1 MLTPL
6 SRALRYAIL
15 GSLPLYW
22 GCTPNTTPTKATTP
36 EYSYTSPSTGNV
48 AHDHFL
54 KLTPDFRALALA
66 QIVVGS
72 GDMCTGTTTF
82 FMGMN
87 LMDNDA
93 YWSVRCTNGKSYQIR
108 IKADD
113 GGSTSVLDCDVL
125 KLAKVSCFQKLN

>member
-1 MLTPL
+1 
-6 SRALRYAIL
+6 
-15 GSLPLYW
+15 
-22 GCTPNTTPTKATTP
+22 
-36 EYSYTSPSTGNV
+36 
-48 AHDHFL
+48 
-54 KLTPDFRALALA
+54 
-66 QIVVGS
+66 
-72 GDMCTGTTTF
+72 
-82 FMGMN
+82 MGMN

>member
-1 MLTPL
+1 
-6 SRALRYAIL
+6 
-15 GSLPLYW
+15 
-22 GCTPNTTPTKATTP
+22 
-36 EYSYTSPSTGNV
+36 
-48 AHDHFL
+48 L

-72 GDMCTGTTTF
+72 GDRCTGTTTF

-87 LMDNDA
+87 PRDNDA

-125 KLAKVSCFQKLN
+125 KLAKVSCFQKLDQQ